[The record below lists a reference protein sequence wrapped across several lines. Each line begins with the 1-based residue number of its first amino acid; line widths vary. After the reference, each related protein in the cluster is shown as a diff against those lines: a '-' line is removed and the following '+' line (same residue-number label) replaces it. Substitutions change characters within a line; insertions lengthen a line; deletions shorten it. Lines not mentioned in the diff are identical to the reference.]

1 MTINF
6 KVGKF
11 WTHLCLIWSRSLT
24 TAQST
29 AIPANIFFR
38 YAGSGK
44 KEVEEL
50 ESYYLNLMF
59 RLLWSKIFYIKNIF
73 RKTFSFY
80 SIWFVYIKM
89 LWKIIFQCL
98 FCHKMKKKK
107 KKKLF
112 LKTRRAF
119 GFAFSPHAFAFFV
132 SKCLLWT
139 MQLGLWTVTYTV
151 HARGLHYTRDIMHY
165 SQDPQLFY

>member
-50 ESYYLNLMF
+50 ESHYLNLMF
-59 RLLWSKIFYIKNIF
+59 RLLWSKICYIKNIF

-89 LWKIIFQCL
+89 WWKIIFQCL
-98 FCHKMKKKK
+98 FCRKRRRRKKKK
-107 KKKLF
+107 KTNYFSKPTECKHSHTLPLNYHQSLGKKTKFHSQQSKHQPLRK
-112 LKTRRAF
+112 KTKFHSKR
-119 GFAFSPHAFAFFV
+119 SKHTQIHA
-132 SKCLLWT
+132 
-139 MQLGLWTVTYTV
+139 
-151 HARGLHYTRDIMHY
+151 
-165 SQDPQLFY
+165 

>member
-107 KKKLF
+107 KKKNIYQKSTSVWICIF
-112 LKTRRAF
+112 TPCICVF
-119 GFAFSPHAFAFFV
+119 CF
-132 SKCLLWT
+132 
-139 MQLGLWTVTYTV
+139 
-151 HARGLHYTRDIMHY
+151 
-165 SQDPQLFY
+165 

>member
-44 KEVEEL
+44 KGGGGVGITLL
-50 ESYYLNLMF
+50 ESY
-59 RLLWSKIFYIKNIF
+59 
-73 RKTFSFY
+73 
-80 SIWFVYIKM
+80 
-89 LWKIIFQCL
+89 
-98 FCHKMKKKK
+98 
-107 KKKLF
+107 
-112 LKTRRAF
+112 
-119 GFAFSPHAFAFFV
+119 V
-132 SKCLLWT
+132 SLALE
-139 MQLGLWTVTYTV
+139 
-151 HARGLHYTRDIMHY
+151 
-165 SQDPQLFY
+165 